1 MFMHDIICTK
11 INPIAKGIKTME
23 NIFRP
28 EHPNPQF
35 QRKSWMNLNGVW
47 DFEFD
52 FGKSGRERKMYE
64 NGNFTKKINVPFCPE
79 SKLSGIEYKDFMN
92 GVWYRRTFELTDCST
107 KRTVIH
113 FGAVDYKSFVYIN
126 GKEAGMHLGG
136 YSSFSY
142 DITDLCKDGENTVV
156 VYAEE
161 NMHNG
166 LQPVGKQ
173 SRSFYSHGCDYTRTT
188 GIWQTVWLEFTPK
201 DHIVS
206 FKLYPDISA
215 SALHISAELK
225 GLGKFSAKASFEGK
239 ECGSV
244 TFDKTASSGNTV
256 NVTLNLSDLHL
267 WEIGKGGLYDLDLT
281 FGDDEVHS
289 YFGMREVRLE
299 GNRFI
304 LNGKSVFLRTVLD
317 QGFYP
322 DGIYT
327 APSDEALINDIKISM
342 DMGFNGARLHQ
353 KVFEARF
360 LYHCDRLGY
369 LVWGEHANWGL
380 DLSNPMALHSFL
392 KEWLEIV
399 TRDFNHPALIGW
411 CPFNETWDYDGRQ
424 QLDDNLLLIYRTTKL
439 LDRTRP
445 CIDTSGNFH
454 VHETDIYDLHD
465 YEQDVEKF
473 KHTYSEL
480 AKGGSIIGEGHVH
493 RQQYD
498 FPEYRALP
506 LFISEYGGIK
516 WDVDSN
522 NAEAWGYGAAPK
534 TEEEFL
540 NRYKGLT
547 EVLLSNKNIFGFCY
561 TQLYDIEQETNGL
574 YTYGRKAKFDPAFFK
589 KVNSQKAAI
598 ED

>member
-1 MFMHDIICTK
+1 MNNCY
-11 INPIAKGIKTME
+11 
-23 NIFRP
+23 RP
-28 EHPNPQF
+28 EHPKPQF
-35 QRKSWMNLNGVW
+35 ERTDWMNLNGTW

-64 NGNFTKKINVPFCPE
+64 DGVFTKKINVPFCPE

-92 GVWYRRTFELTDCST
+92 GVWYRRSFSITGAGSR
-107 KRTVIH
+107 RTVLH
-113 FGAVDYKSFVYIN
+113 FGAVDYRSYVYVN
-126 GKEAGMHLGG
+126 GREAGVHEGG
-136 YSSFSY
+136 YASFSY
-142 DITDLCKDGENTVV
+142 DITSLVKDGENILV

-166 LQPVGKQ
+166 LQPLGKQ
-173 SRSFYSHGCDYTRTT
+173 SRAFYSNGCDYTRTT
-188 GIWQTVWLEFTPK
+188 GIWQTVWLEFTPFEY
-201 DHIVS
+201 ISS
-206 FKLYPDISA
+206 FKLYPDISGQC
-215 SALHISAELK
+215 LHISAIVSGMGRFTAEA
-225 GLGKFSAKASFEGK
+225 FFEGRP
-239 ECGSV
+239 CGSV
-244 TFDKTASSGNTV
+244 SIDKTELSGD
-256 NVTLNLSDLHL
+256 TLNINLPLSELHL
-267 WEIGKGGLYDLDLT
+267 WEIGKGGLYDLKVT
-281 FGDDEVHS
+281 FGGDEVRS
-289 YFGMREVRLE
+289 YFGMREVRLS

-327 APSDEALINDIKISM
+327 ARDDETLINDIRISM
-342 DMGFNGARLHQ
+342 DLGFNGARLHQ
-353 KVFEARF
+353 KVFEERF

-369 LVWGEHANWGL
+369 MVWGEHANWGL
-380 DLSNPMALHSFL
+380 DLSNPLALHAFL
-392 KEWLEIV
+392 KEWLEIIS
-399 TRDFNHPALIGW
+399 RDFNHPAIIGW

-424 QLDDNLLLIYRTTKL
+424 QLDDNLRLVYRTTKL
-439 LDRTRP
+439 LDTTRP

-454 VHETDIYDLHD
+454 VGETDIYDLHD
-465 YEQDVEKF
+465 YEQDTEKF
-473 KHTYSEL
+473 KKTYSEL
-480 AKGGSIIGEGHVH
+480 AKGGSIIGEGHEK

-516 WDVDSN
+516 WDIDSG
-522 NAEAWGYGAAPK
+522 NASAWGYGAAPK

-540 NRYKGLT
+540 ERYKGLT
-547 EVLLSNKNIFGFCY
+547 ETLLGNKNIFGFCY

-574 YTYGRKAKFDPAFFK
+574 YTYNRVPKFDCGFFK